1 MAKRKTYKKRKFL
14 YCTNCQDNTG
24 IFTLL
29 IHTNNM
35 FINETAIK
43 VSNRYGFIFMI
54 LVVSATLSINATFQ
68 PSQLEY
74 IPATYKTLL

>member
-1 MAKRKTYKKRKFL
+1 MF
-14 YCTNCQDNTG
+14 TN
-24 IFTLL
+24 
-29 IHTNNM
+29 
-35 FINETAIK
+35 EAPIK